1 MIIYSPY
8 KILKGVFTIMRKLL
22 LTALALTAIATTAQA
37 ERNLNTGCGLGSMI
51 IENQNTV
58 AKQVVA
64 ATTNGISGNQT
75 FGITTGTVGCDKPEL
90 FVQNEKVEK
99 FVADNMDNLATDIA
113 AGSGETLD
121 TLATLLNVSDKAS
134 FETKLKANFDKI
146 YSSED
151 VTSAHVIDSIVTIA
165 G

>member
-1 MIIYSPY
+1 
-8 KILKGVFTIMRKLL
+8 MRKIL
-22 LTALALTAIATTAQA
+22 LTALALTTIVTTAQA

-58 AKQVVA
+58 AKQFVA
-64 ATTNGISGNQT
+64 AFTNGISGNQT
-75 FGITTGTVGCDKPEL
+75 FGITTGTLGCDKPEL

-113 AGSGETLD
+113 AGQGETLD
-121 TLATLLNVSDKAS
+121 TLATLLNVKNKEA
-134 FETKLKANFDKI
+134 FEAKLKDNFDSI
-146 YSSED
+146 YATED
-151 VTSAHVIDSIVTIA
+151 VTSAEVIDAIITVA

>member
-1 MIIYSPY
+1 M
-8 KILKGVFTIMRKLL
+8 KKLL
-22 LTALALTAIATTAQA
+22 FSVAVLATVVTTAQA
-37 ERNLNTGCGLGSMI
+37 ERNLNTGCGLGSVI

-58 AKQVVA
+58 AKQFVA
-64 ATTNGISGNQT
+64 AFTNGISGNQT
-75 FGITTGTVGCDKPEL
+75 FGITTGTLGCDKPQL

-113 AGSGETLD
+113 SGSGETLD
-121 TLATLLNVSDKAS
+121 TLASLLNISDKAS

-151 VTSAHVIDSIVTIA
+151 VTSAQVIDAIVTVA